1 MKKLLTATMIMAL
14 LLTGCGSSGDS
25 NKGEEGKTQET
36 TKLTDKEIY
45 SKLKEVSGW
54 YTSELWNEGLCNISW
69 YTKQGT
75 SAIGQDLDIEMTL
88 KRYNEALAKMEEYN
102 NFISGLTDSKYDD
115 VKYAWDK
122 LYNGIKESDKIVQ
135 ANEITAKSGLDLKT
149 GVLSQYSDAFK
160 DYITKVEPEK

>member
-1 MKKLLTATMIMAL
+1 MKKLLTAAMAVAL
-14 LLTGCGSSGDS
+14 LLTGCGSSGE
-25 NKGEEGKTQET
+25 KGNGDEGKTQET
-36 TKLTDKEIY
+36 TKLSDKEIY
-45 SKLKEVSGW
+45 TKLKEVSSW
-54 YTSELWNEGLCNISW
+54 YTSELWNDGLCDISW

-88 KRYNEALAKMEEYN
+88 KRYNEALTKMEEYN
-102 NFISGLTDSKYDD
+102 SFISGLTDAKYDD

-122 LYNGIKESDKIVQ
+122 LYHGVKESDKIVQ

-160 DYITKVEPEK
+160 DYIAKLQE

>member
-1 MKKLLTATMIMAL
+1 MKKLLTAAMVMAL
-14 LLTGCGSSGDS
+14 LLTGCGSSGDN
-25 NKGEEGKTQET
+25 NKGEGDKTQET
-36 TKLTDKEIY
+36 ANLSEKEIY
-45 SKLKEVSGW
+45 SKLKEVSSW
-54 YTSELWNEGLCNISW
+54 YTSDLWNEGLCDISW

-75 SAIGQDLDIEMTL
+75 SAIGQELDIEMTL
-88 KRYNEALAKMEEYN
+88 KRYNEALTKIEEYN
-102 NFISGLTDSKYDD
+102 TFITGLTDPKYDD

-160 DYITKVEPEK
+160 DYIAKLQE